1 MVSFKI
7 NNVLTPWK
15 FQMESVVITVIISQ
29 AISPLGVYP
38 PDVPGQ
44 IQNHICESLYIITV
58 LLTAQDWK

>member
-1 MVSFKI
+1 
-7 NNVLTPWK
+7 
-15 FQMESVVITVIISQ
+15 MESVVITVIISQ